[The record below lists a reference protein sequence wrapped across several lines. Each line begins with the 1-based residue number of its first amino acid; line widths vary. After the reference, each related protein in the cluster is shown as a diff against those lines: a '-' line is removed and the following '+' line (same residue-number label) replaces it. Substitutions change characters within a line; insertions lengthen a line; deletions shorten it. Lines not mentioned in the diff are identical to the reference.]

1 MSEINAINSFDIRYL
16 IDNLNNKNMIN
27 KWILNNFKSI
37 NKETELEFRPLTIFT
52 GANSSGK
59 STVLQ
64 SILLV
69 TQTLQNPIAS
79 RSVVLNGRIKK
90 FGSYSDIVYGRDHS
104 LNLKI
109 GFALKNEDNEEE
121 RYWGRNVMNIR
132 LGRQMKMF
140 PSLFDFEQITECEF
154 VVSSADKSDNLQP
167 EMESTH
173 ICVRNSERELDSI
186 EIAKW
191 EKRSDIEE
199 KVYQT
204 LRGKNIDS
212 ELNYTIKNASS
223 VIRRHYMDDDI
234 WKPIGVSFNHFLPE
248 YMIGYCSKADQMRV
262 RLREYLQIGTPY
274 FYNIEEHEKE
284 IIPLIQDK
292 AMAIVEQLYSKY
304 SNDNSRKNVDKT
316 YNGIRKKFTLN
327 RLKRMLSACALDE
340 EKHKYITQIVEKLNV
355 LSEEYLN
362 EPIPL
367 HHRIGIEGIKDFF
380 CKRINY
386 LGPLREEPRSLYP
399 LSNVGSTTEVGLRGE
414 NTAAVYFNN
423 MDKIITYVDPDSFT
437 NLSSLDLVTKKGSL
451 SEAVTTWLKYM
462 GVANKVMTNDQ
473 GKIGHTLQISNDINI
488 NQDLTN
494 VGVGVSQVLPILVM
508 ALMAKK
514 GDVIILEQPELHLH
528 PKVQTRLADFF
539 VAMNALGKQCLVE
552 THSEYM
558 INRLRYLVAVN
569 DSSKVADETMIYFVE
584 KEDGHSE
591 YRSVTINKYGVIEDW
606 PDGFFDESE
615 NLAAMILRAGMEKRM
630 KEENDEEDD
639 E

>member
-1 MSEINAINSFDIRYL
+1 
-16 IDNLNNKNMIN
+16 MIN

-90 FGSYSDIVYGRDHS
+90 FGSYSDIVYGRNHS

-109 GFALKNEDNEEE
+109 GFSLKSEEDEEE
-121 RYWGRNVMNIR
+121 MDWRRNELNWCYSGQIP
-132 LGRQMKMF
+132 MF
-140 PSLFDFEQITECEF
+140 KSVLDFERTTECEF
-154 VVSSADKSDNLQP
+154 VVSSANKSDNLQP
-167 EMESTH
+167 EMESVH
-173 ICVRNSERELDSI
+173 ICVRNNEQELSSITIGKREN
-186 EIAKW
+186 
-191 EKRSDIEE
+191 RTDIEE

-204 LRGKNIDS
+204 LRVKNIGS
-212 ELNYTIKNASS
+212 ELNYTIKKAPL
-223 VIRRHYMDDDI
+223 VIPRHYYDDNI
-234 WKPIGVSFNHFLPE
+234 WKPIGISFNHFLPE
-248 YMIGYCSKADQMRV
+248 YMIGYCSKADQIKF
-262 RLREYLQIGTPY
+262 RLREYLQMRRPY
-274 FYNIEEHEKE
+274 FFNYNIEENEKE
-284 IIPLIQDK
+284 IIPLVQDK

-304 SNDNSRKNVDKT
+304 SNDSSRKNVDKT

-327 RLKRMLSACALDE
+327 RLKIMLSAYALDE
-340 EKHKYITQIVEKLNV
+340 EKSKYITQIVEKLNG
-355 LSEEYLN
+355 LPEEYITAPKTLS
-362 EPIPL
+362 
-367 HHRIGIEGIKDFF
+367 HHIGIEDVKNFF
-380 CKRINY
+380 CNRINY
-386 LGPLREEPRSLYP
+386 LGPLREEPKSLYP
-399 LSNVGSTTEVGLRGE
+399 LGNDGSTTDVGLRGE

-423 MDKIITYVDPDSFT
+423 MDKVVTYVDPDSFH
-437 NLSSLDLVTKKGSL
+437 NLSSLDLVSKRDPL
-451 SEAVTTWLKYM
+451 SVAVTAWLKYM

-508 ALMAKK
+508 ALMASK

-539 VAMNALGKQCLVE
+539 VAMNALGKQCVVE

-584 KEDGHSE
+584 KEDGHSD
-591 YRSVTINKYGVIEDW
+591 YRPVTINRYGVIEDW

-615 NLAAMILRAGMEKRM
+615 RIAAEILRAGMEKKL
-630 KEENDEEDD
+630 KEEQENYEE
-639 E
+639 